1 MESTDLKKGVDLGGL
16 GQGVLG
22 FDCLGGMT
30 QVSRVEVEIKCAGKV
45 LDFF

>member
-1 MESTDLKKGVDLGGL
+1 MELTDLKKGVDLGGL

-30 QVSRVEVEIKCAGKV
+30 EVSRVRGG
-45 LDFF
+45 D